1 MDWIT
6 GEKTKLKRKSIKSGA
21 LSTRELHHITP
32 WSPDAS
38 PSGKHFP
45 EGLEVEQQAP
55 RTLDFFT
62 PTRPGFMLIKVL

>member
-55 RTLDFFT
+55 SV
-62 PTRPGFMLIKVL
+62 VLRS